1 MTDSKS
7 EKKSCSGKG
16 KAMFTYGILQLGSS
30 LISAVSL
37 ALIAFSL
44 CSLKSESK
52 NFNNCVEERIE
63 QSTSIS
69 NAVNFCNGGNWLN
82 SLETNFTIKY
92 LELLQYLFSFI

>member
-16 KAMFTYGILQLGSS
+16 KAMFTYGVVQLGSS

-37 ALIAFSL
+37 ALIAFGL

-52 NFNNCVEERIE
+52 NFNNCVEEKIE
-63 QSTSIS
+63 QSFTIS
-69 NAVNFCNGGNWLN
+69 DAVNYCNGGN
-82 SLETNFTIKY
+82 
-92 LELLQYLFSFI
+92 

>member
-1 MTDSKS
+1 MSETNK
-7 EKKSCSGKG
+7 EKKSCNGKG

-37 ALIAFSL
+37 ALIALSL

-52 NFNNCVEERIE
+52 NFNNCVEQKIE

-69 NAVNFCNGGNWLN
+69 EAVNYCNGAN
-82 SLETNFTIKY
+82 
-92 LELLQYLFSFI
+92 

>member
-16 KAMFTYGILQLGSS
+16 KAMLTYGILQLGSS
-30 LISAVSL
+30 LISALSL

-52 NFNNCVEERIE
+52 NFNKCVEEKVE
-63 QSTSIS
+63 QSTSVS
-69 NAVNFCNGGNWLN
+69 EAVNFCNGGN
-82 SLETNFTIKY
+82 
-92 LELLQYLFSFI
+92 

>member
-1 MTDSKS
+1 MTESKN

-30 LISAVSL
+30 LISAISL
-37 ALIAFSL
+37 ALIAFSF

-52 NFNNCVEERIE
+52 NFNRCVEEKIE

-69 NAVNFCNGGNWLN
+69 DAVNYCNGGN
-82 SLETNFTIKY
+82 
-92 LELLQYLFSFI
+92 

>member
-16 KAMFTYGILQLGSS
+16 KAMFTYGVLQLGSS

-37 ALIAFSL
+37 ALITLSL

-52 NFNNCVEERIE
+52 NFNNCVEEKIE
-63 QSTSIS
+63 QSITIS
-69 NAVNFCNGGNWLN
+69 DAVNYCNGGN
-82 SLETNFTIKY
+82 
-92 LELLQYLFSFI
+92 

>member
-30 LISAVSL
+30 LISAISL
-37 ALIAFSL
+37 ALVAFSL

-52 NFNNCVEERIE
+52 NFNNCVAEKIE
-63 QSTSIS
+63 QSFTIS
-69 NAVNFCNGGNWLN
+69 DAVNYCNGGN
-82 SLETNFTIKY
+82 
-92 LELLQYLFSFI
+92 

>member
-1 MTDSKS
+1 MTESKN

-30 LISAVSL
+30 LISAISL

-44 CSLKSESK
+44 CSLKSESI
-52 NFNNCVEERIE
+52 NFNNCVEEKTN

-69 NAVNFCNGGNWLN
+69 DAVNFCNGGN
-82 SLETNFTIKY
+82 
-92 LELLQYLFSFI
+92 

>member
-30 LISAVSL
+30 LISAISL

-44 CSLKSESK
+44 CSIKSESR
-52 NFNNCVEERIE
+52 NFNNCVNERIE
-63 QSTSIS
+63 QSTTIS
-69 NAVNFCNGGNWLN
+69 DAVNYCNGGN
-82 SLETNFTIKY
+82 
-92 LELLQYLFSFI
+92 

>member
-1 MTDSKS
+1 MTESKN
-7 EKKSCSGKG
+7 EKKSCTGKG
-16 KAMFTYGILQLGSS
+16 KAMFAYGILQLGSS
-30 LISAVSL
+30 LISAISL

-69 NAVNFCNGGNWLN
+69 DAVNYCNGGN
-82 SLETNFTIKY
+82 
-92 LELLQYLFSFI
+92 